1 MNDHTDNGFPRGS
14 SGHNPDL
21 NWSQVR
27 ETVLM
32 LELAAVQIE
41 TAMKDSNTSVDVLTT
56 SFTGIA
62 QCMQAMLD
70 KISNLPSEG
79 PVGEV
84 RAELLGDSGNVADRV
99 HQAIIAFQFYDKLVQ
114 RLAHVGLSLGDLSDL
129 VADPRRLFNPGEWVG
144 LQDKIK
150 TKYSTREEIA
160 MFDAVMQ
167 GVPVQEAVDKF
178 MAEMKE
184 KSDDIELF

>member
-1 MNDHTDNGFPRGS
+1 MNDETSSPRGTS
-14 SGHNPDL
+14 AHMPDL

-41 TAMKDSNTSVDVLTT
+41 SAMKDSNTSVEVLTD
-56 SFTGIA
+56 SFTTMAGY
-62 QCMQAMLD
+62 MRT
-70 KISNLPSEG
+70 ISDTVQTLPDQ
-79 PVGEV
+79 GEV
-84 RAELLGDSGNVADRV
+84 GVAKQNLSGVSEHVSSMV

-129 VADPRRLFNPGEWVG
+129 VGNTRRLFNPSEWVD
-144 LQDKIK
+144 LQTRIK
-150 TKYSTREEIA
+150 SKYSTREEIA
-160 MFDAVMQ
+160 MFEAVMN
-167 GVPVQEAVDKF
+167 GMPVQQAVDQF

-184 KSDDIELF
+184 QSDDIELF

>member
-14 SGHNPDL
+14 SAHNPDL

-114 RLAHVGLSLGDLSDL
+114 RLSHVTHSLG
-129 VADPRRLFNPGEWVG
+129 
-144 LQDKIK
+144 
-150 TKYSTREEIA
+150 
-160 MFDAVMQ
+160 
-167 GVPVQEAVDKF
+167 
-178 MAEMKE
+178 
-184 KSDDIELF
+184 ELRKR

>member
-1 MNDHTDNGFPRGS
+1 MNDEKNLPRGTLA
-14 SGHNPDL
+14 HAPDL

-41 TAMKDSNTSVDVLTT
+41 AAMRDSNASVEVLTD
-56 SFTGIA
+56 SFTTMAGS
-62 QCMQAMLD
+62 MRM
-70 KISNLPSEG
+70 ISEIVQTLPNE
-79 PVGEV
+79 GEV
-84 RAELLGDSGNVADRV
+84 GTAKQNLHGVADRVSGMV

-114 RLAHVGLSLGDLSDL
+114 RLAHVGISLGGLSNL
-129 VADPRRLFNPGEWVG
+129 VSEPGRLYNPGEWVS
-144 LQDKIK
+144 LQGQIK
-150 TKYSTREEIA
+150 SKYTTREEIA
-160 MFDAVMQ
+160 MFEAVMQ
-167 GVPVQEAVDKF
+167 GVPVHEAVERF

>member
-1 MNDHTDNGFPRGS
+1 MSQDRELPRGTTA
-14 SGHNPDL
+14 HMPDL

-41 TAMKDSNTSVDVLTT
+41 AAMKDSNASVEVLTD
-56 SFTGIA
+56 SFTTMAGY
-62 QCMQAMLD
+62 MRM
-70 KISNLPSEG
+70 ISDTVQSLPDQ
-79 PVGEV
+79 GEV
-84 RAELLGDSGNVADRV
+84 GVAKQNLVGVSDHVSSMV

-129 VADPRRLFNPGEWVG
+129 VADRNRLFNPSEWVG
-144 LQDKIK
+144 LQERIK
-150 TKYSTREEIA
+150 AKYSTRDEIA

-167 GVPVQEAVDKF
+167 GMPVHEAIEKF
-178 MAEMKE
+178 MADMKE

>member
-1 MNDHTDNGFPRGS
+1 MSDTQPRGTRA
-14 SGHNPDL
+14 HMPDL
-21 NWSQVR
+21 DWSQVR

-32 LELAAVQIE
+32 LELSAGQIE
-41 TAMKDSNTSVDVLTT
+41 AAMTDSNSSVEVLTD
-56 SFTGIA
+56 SFTTMAGYMRTIA
-62 QCMQAMLD
+62 DSVSALPD
-70 KISNLPSEG
+70 DGDAGDAKRNLG
-79 PVGEV
+79 AA
-84 RAELLGDSGNVADRV
+84 AEHVSGMV

>member
-1 MNDHTDNGFPRGS
+1 MSDEPSQPRGTTA
-14 SGHNPDL
+14 HMPDL

-41 TAMKDSNTSVDVLTT
+41 TAMKDSNASVVVLTD
-56 SFTGIA
+56 SFTTMAGYMRMISDTVHTLPDQGEVGIA
-62 QCMQAMLD
+62 KQ
-70 KISNLPSEG
+70 NLSGVSEH
-79 PVGEV
+79 V
-84 RAELLGDSGNVADRV
+84 SSMV

-129 VADPRRLFNPGEWVG
+129 VADGRRLYNPGEWVG
-144 LQDKIK
+144 LQNKIK
-150 TKYSTREEIA
+150 AKYTTREEIA

-167 GVPVQEAVDKF
+167 GVPVHEAVDKF
-178 MAEMKE
+178 MAEMKD

>member
-1 MNDHTDNGFPRGS
+1 MSKTHPPRGS
-14 SGHNPDL
+14 TAHSPDL

-41 TAMKDSNTSVDVLTT
+41 AAMKDSNASVEVLTN
-56 SFTGIA
+56 SFTNMA
-62 QCMQAMLD
+62 SYMRS
-70 KISNLPSEG
+70 ISDTVETLPDDG
-79 PVGEV
+79 PVG
-84 RAELLGDSGNVADRV
+84 AAKQSLSGVSEHVSSMV

-114 RLAHVGLSLGDLSDL
+114 RLAHVGISLGDLSDL
-129 VADPRRLFNPGEWVG
+129 VGDTGRLFNPGEWVN
-144 LQDKIK
+144 LQTRIK
-150 TKYSTREEIA
+150 SKYSTREEIA
-160 MFDAVMQ
+160 MFEAVMH
-167 GVPVQEAVDKF
+167 GMPVQEAIDHF

>member
-1 MNDHTDNGFPRGS
+1 
-14 SGHNPDL
+14 
-21 NWSQVR
+21 
-27 ETVLM
+27 M
-32 LELAAVQIE
+32 LELSAVQIE
-41 TAMKDSNTSVDVLTT
+41 TAMKDSNASVEVLTN
-56 SFTGIA
+56 SFTSMASYMRMISDTIQTLPDQGEVGIA
-62 QCMQAMLD
+62 KQ
-70 KISNLPSEG
+70 NLSGVSEH
-79 PVGEV
+79 
-84 RAELLGDSGNVADRV
+84 VAGMV